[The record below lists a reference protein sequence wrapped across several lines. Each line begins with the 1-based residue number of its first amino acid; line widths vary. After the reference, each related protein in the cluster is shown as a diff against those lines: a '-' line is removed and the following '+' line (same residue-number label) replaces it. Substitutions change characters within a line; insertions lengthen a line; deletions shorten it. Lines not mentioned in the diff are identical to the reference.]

1 MLLRS
6 FTLFFS
12 ILCLQNPKCVCD
24 TYSASQCSLTA
35 DGRHLVLLADMCK
48 ELQSANRVAC
58 DQFISGP
65 FPRKRTELGRVG
77 GERQSFR
84 AKQGGKSKSGCRPR
98 WQVPGQPEAGWPEA
112 QWPRSQERQERPE
125 PPREVKDYIVGG
137 MGEKS
142 YILVNG

>member
-1 MLLRS
+1 M
-6 FTLFFS
+6 
-12 ILCLQNPKCVCD
+12 CD

-77 GERQSFR
+77 VKGKVSEQSKAGKVR
-84 AKQGGKSKSGCRPR
+84 AAADHGGKSPGSLRPGGQRPSGPGAKSVKSAPS
-98 WQVPGQPEAGWPEA
+98 P
-112 QWPRSQERQERPE
+112 QERSRT
-125 PPREVKDYIVGG
+125 I
-137 MGEKS
+137 
-142 YILVNG
+142 